1 MNSREL
7 SIAYSTIVRRE
18 VVRFLRIWRQTLVPP
33 VITVTLYYLVFGH
46 FIGQRIGEVHDMNY
60 MAFIVPGLVMMNV
73 IMNAFSHVVTSVF
86 QAKFQKTIEEML
98 VSPMPYS
105 VMIAGYVTGWMI
117 RAILTGIIVFGVSFF
132 FTAISVTHIFLALFL
147 LFFTALLFAL
157 LGLINGL
164 FAENFDSVSIIPNF
178 VLTPLTY
185 LWGVF
190 YSVSML
196 PGIWQTLSW
205 FNPILYIVDAFRFA
219 VHGVSDISI
228 VLSCSVIVSFCFG
241 LFVVVWY
248 MFMKGQG
255 LRS

>member
-105 VMIAGYVTGWMI
+105 VMIGGYVTG
-117 RAILTGIIVFGVSFF
+117 
-132 FTAISVTHIFLALFL
+132 
-147 LFFTALLFAL
+147 
-157 LGLINGL
+157 
-164 FAENFDSVSIIPNF
+164 
-178 VLTPLTY
+178 
-185 LWGVF
+185 
-190 YSVSML
+190 
-196 PGIWQTLSW
+196 
-205 FNPILYIVDAFRFA
+205 
-219 VHGVSDISI
+219 
-228 VLSCSVIVSFCFG
+228 
-241 LFVVVWY
+241 
-248 MFMKGQG
+248 
-255 LRS
+255 